1 MYIII
6 MEINKKTI
14 SIVNDKKYTRPKHTL
29 QDKITEDEIEEAL
42 KDYIECD
49 DISKIPI
56 GAHLRYFITTTNK
69 KGNTERKFRFGGF
82 LKNKDNCDKY
92 VILTNNTISW
102 SVQVDNTT
110 FFKKMNVDEIKE
122 EYIKVIEE
130 KHQIIKSLKKEIK
143 KLNR

>member
-1 MYIII
+1 

-14 SIVNDKKYTRPKHTL
+14 SIVNDKKYTRPKHTI
-29 QDKITEDEIEEAL
+29 QDKITEDEIKEVLE
-42 KDYIECD
+42 DYIECD
-49 DISKIPI
+49 DVSKVPI
-56 GAHLRYFITTTNK
+56 GTHLRYFITTTNQ

-92 VILTNNTISW
+92 IILTNNTISW
-102 SVQVDNTT
+102 SVQVDATT
-110 FFKKMNVDEIKE
+110 FFKKMNMEEIKE

-143 KLNR
+143 KLNK